1 MTTTVLETATVVMHS
16 VNMTT
21 SEAAS
26 AANAAVKNEPN
37 YDTVRQTLREAIR

>member
-1 MTTTVLETATVVMHS
+1 MTTIPEAAGMHS
-16 VNMTT
+16 GNMA

-26 AANAAVKNEPN
+26 ETTVKKEPN